1 MRHDD
6 YVDIHSGAYIMA
18 DELDRKRAAAAARI
32 RPFEPVTLSGY
43 IQLTWHFIA
52 SYSIQLTPPNLA
64 SQLGERQPFPLA
76 ARCGLGF

>member
-6 YVDIHSGAYIMA
+6 CIHIHSSACIMA

-32 RPFEPVTLSGY
+32 RPFEPVTPSGH

-52 SYSIQLTPPNLA
+52 LLLNPADAT
-64 SQLGERQPFPLA
+64 
-76 ARCGLGF
+76 

>member
-6 YVDIHSGAYIMA
+6 YIDIYSGAYIMA
-18 DELDRKRAAAAARI
+18 DELVRKRAAAATRI

-52 SYSIQLTPPNLA
+52 LLLNPADAT
-64 SQLGERQPFPLA
+64 
-76 ARCGLGF
+76 